1 MAELQMLRSSERSQF
16 KKCPQS
22 WWWGYVEG
30 LRLAGSESIPLWF
43 GTGLHLVWAEYY
55 IPGSKRGRNPHETW
69 DEYCGEDNFDVVK
82 IITDTEDGHEVFTDA
97 KELGHIMIDEYL
109 AEYKGDPNWYVVA
122 PEQRIRAILPHPK
135 DITRPYVDL
144 RGTIDLVVRDE
155 AKNGQLDLV
164 DHKHMAKLSIAHLPM
179 DEQLGGYTTV
189 AEHALRSAGLISK
202 TDTIDTI
209 IYNVL
214 VKAKPDTRPRDPQ
227 GRYRNQPKKADY
239 IEALVKLGHDSG
251 DYADRA
257 DDLNLSVE
265 AIEDQ
270 DRKELSKLT
279 LPKLKAEADDCD
291 LVVFGEISKRQ
302 GTRHFHREEVSLTK
316 KRKRRQIQ
324 RIGEDMFAMNAVRN
338 GKLPIMKSPGEH
350 CSWCQFRE
358 LCELDES
365 GGDTD
370 EFKKMVFNKEDPYAD
385 HREGAENS
393 KTTVL
398 LKRKTGVS

>member
-1 MAELQMLRSSERSQF
+1 MAELQMLRSSERGQF

-135 DITRPYVDL
+135 DLTRPYVDL

-227 GRYRNQPKKADY
+227 GRYRNQPIKKDY
-239 IEALVKLGHDSG
+239 LEALVAELEYD
-251 DYADRA
+251 
-257 DDLNLSVE
+257 
-265 AIEDQ
+265 ED
-270 DRKELSKLT
+270 ELKALHKMT
-279 LPKLKAEADDCD
+279 LPKLQAEAQTNG
-291 LVVFGEISKRQ
+291 VKVFGEISKRQ

-370 EFKKMVFNKEDPYAD
+370 EFKKMVFNREDPYAD

>member
-1 MAELQMLRSSERSQF
+1 MALQMLRSSERAQF
-16 KKCPQS
+16 KKCPQA
-22 WWWGYVEG
+22 WWWGYVEQ

-69 DEYCGEDNFDVVK
+69 DEYCGDENFDVVR
-82 IITDTEDGHEVFTDA
+82 IITDTEDGHEVFMNA

-109 AEYKGDPNWYVVA
+109 AEYNGDPNWYVVA

-135 DITRPYVDL
+135 DFTRPYVDL
-144 RGTIDLVVRDE
+144 RGTIDLVIRDE
-155 AKNGQLDLV
+155 EKNGQLELV
-164 DHKHMAKLSIAHLPM
+164 DHKHMAKLAVAHLPM
-179 DEQLGGYTTV
+179 DEQLGGYTSV
-189 AEHALRSAGLISK
+189 AEHALRSEGLISK
-202 TDTIDTI
+202 TDTIDSI

-214 VKAKPDTRPRDPQ
+214 VKAKPDPRPRDSE
-227 GRYRNQPKKADY
+227 GRFRNQPKKADY

-257 DDLNLSVE
+257 DDLNMSVE
-265 AIEDQ
+265 DMEEQ
-270 DRKELSKLT
+270 DRKELTKLT
-279 LPKLKAEADDCD
+279 LPKLKAEAEDCN
-291 LVVFGEISKRQ
+291 LVVLGEISKRQ
-302 GTRHFHREEVSLTK
+302 GARHFHREVVTLTR
-316 KRKRRQIQ
+316 KRKRRQII
-324 RIGEDMFAMNAVRN
+324 RIGEDMIHMNAVRN

-350 CSWCQFRE
+350 CAWCPFRE
-358 LCELDES
+358 LCELDEA

-370 EFKKMVFNKEDPYAD
+370 EFKGMVFNKEDPYAD